1 MPSPKSAK
9 KCRRKLEKYVRANI
23 NPLSTDFSF
32 CSLFFIRKMW
42 RGHSKPSKGKRRR
55 LSSSASSEKSG
66 DIHGQ
71 DQPSD
76 TEQPIPEPT
85 HTRER
90 TYYTDSEGDSAEDDY
105 EDANNNNSY

>member
-1 MPSPKSAK
+1 
-9 KCRRKLEKYVRANI
+9 
-23 NPLSTDFSF
+23 
-32 CSLFFIRKMW
+32 MW
-42 RGHSKPSKGKRRR
+42 RGHSKPSKRKRRR

-71 DQPSD
+71 DEPSD

-90 TYYTDSEGDSAEDDY
+90 TYYYTDSEGDSAEDDY